1 MVYRNKEGYADPTA
15 GAAIHEAEPKA
26 KKRNISNGVKDTMWH
41 FLMQGT
47 HTFTNEDI
55 EELTEAVNRLI
66 KMTTQKTAGQRPN
79 TTHINWE
86 TLDMEFMRIVCYA
99 TTLVLS
105 GRLEELRKVTESDT
119 IKKTEV

>member
-1 MVYRNKEGYADPTA
+1 
-15 GAAIHEAEPKA
+15 
-26 KKRNISNGVKDTMWH
+26 
-41 FLMQGT
+41 MQGT

-86 TLDMEFMRIVCYA
+86 TLDMEFMRIVC
-99 TTLVLS
+99 
-105 GRLEELRKVTESDT
+105 
-119 IKKTEV
+119 

>member
-1 MVYRNKEGYADPTA
+1 MSKTD
-15 GAAIHEAEPKA
+15 
-26 KKRNISNGVKDTMWH
+26 ISNGVKDTMWH

-55 EELTEAVNRLI
+55 EELTEAVNRFI

>member
-1 MVYRNKEGYADPTA
+1 MSKTD
-15 GAAIHEAEPKA
+15 
-26 KKRNISNGVKDTMWH
+26 ISNGVKDTMWH

-86 TLDMEFMRIVCYA
+86 TLDMEFMRIVR
-99 TTLVLS
+99 S
-105 GRLEELRKVTESDT
+105 EERRVGKECRSRWSPYH
-119 IKKTEV
+119 

>member
-1 MVYRNKEGYADPTA
+1 MSKTD
-15 GAAIHEAEPKA
+15 
-26 KKRNISNGVKDTMWH
+26 ISNGVKDTMWH

-66 KMTTQKTAGQRPN
+66 KMTTQKTA
-79 TTHINWE
+79 HINWE

>member
-1 MVYRNKEGYADPTA
+1 MSK
-15 GAAIHEAEPKA
+15 
-26 KKRNISNGVKDTMWH
+26 ISKGVKDTMWH

-66 KMTTQKTAGQRPN
+66 KMTTQKTAGQRRN

-99 TTLVLS
+99 TALVLS
-105 GRLEELRKVTESDT
+105 GRLEELREFEGGGTVGQADIRAVHRCLRPGQGDRSRVGKD
-119 IKKTEV
+119 

>member
-1 MVYRNKEGYADPTA
+1 MSKTD
-15 GAAIHEAEPKA
+15 
-26 KKRNISNGVKDTMWH
+26 ISNGVKDTMRH